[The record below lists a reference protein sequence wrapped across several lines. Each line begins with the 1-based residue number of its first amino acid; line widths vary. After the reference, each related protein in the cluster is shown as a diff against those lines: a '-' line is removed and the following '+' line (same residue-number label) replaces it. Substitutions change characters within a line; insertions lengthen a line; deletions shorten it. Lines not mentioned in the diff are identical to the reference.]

1 MDYIQI
7 ATDFMVFLVRHED
20 ALGPALV
27 FLNQAADEGMDL
39 VGARG
44 AFDEFLASG
53 KRDDVAT
60 VAVAMRSKAE
70 NLYQSDEEISTM
82 LACGAAAIIAV
93 ISFGS
98 LGVYDPG
105 GVEDKAFHLAARFYG
120 YAQAMRETL
129 WD

>member
-7 ATDFMVFLVRHED
+7 ATDFMVFLVRNEE
-20 ALGPALV
+20 AFGSALV

-70 NLYQSDEEISTM
+70 TLYQSDEEISTM

-93 ISFGS
+93 VSFGS
-98 LGVYDPG
+98 LGVYEPG
-105 GVEDKAFHLAARFYG
+105 SVGDKAFRAAARFYG
-120 YAQAMRETL
+120 FAQALREKL
-129 WD
+129 WN